1 MTPFLVAFASFTTYA
16 LTVHDKPLTSE
27 IVFPALSL
35 FQLIQFPLNA
45 LPAVFASLVEA
56 YVSIGRLSSFLNSAE
71 LQKDAVKIEVVR
83 DRLMEGDE
91 LISVQKG
98 EFSWTAGQSEPTLH
112 DINLSLKVS
121 VARAVFSP

>member
-1 MTPFLVAFASFTTYA
+1 M
-16 LTVHDKPLTSE
+16 
-27 IVFPALSL
+27 
-35 FQLIQFPLNA
+35 
-45 LPAVFASLVEA
+45 
-56 YVSIGRLSSFLNSAE
+56 SSFLNSAE

-121 VARAVFSP
+121 VAACRLFSLIVRFSAILNRFGLSMSATNKERTIDCGRWSSRKWQEFAPFGLVG